1 MKFLLKEIQK
11 ELEFLQD
18 YEKICQK
25 HDMTLDLTEEGI
37 SLGYFFAIEYSK
49 EEKKLTF
56 NYEFGHWIGYKDFS
70 VNIRNA
76 DLKFFLSLD
85 ENKYREIGEKL
96 CFIRE
101 SRKEI
106 GYAYYNAETGKYMF
120 CDKNDYY
127 NFEWRDCYIN
137 KEVKE

>member
-18 YEKICQK
+18 YEMICQK
-25 HDMTLDLTEEGI
+25 HNMFLDSTET
-37 SLGYFFAIEYSK
+37 STDYFYNIEYSK

-70 VNIRNA
+70 VNIQNA
-76 DLKFFLSLD
+76 DLKFFLSLS
-85 ENKYREIGEKL
+85 ESKYREIGERL

-101 SRKEI
+101 SRKEV
-106 GYAYYNAETGKYMF
+106 GYAYYNAKTDKFMF
-120 CDKNDYY
+120 SDKNDYDF
-127 NFEWRDCYIN
+127 FEWRDCYAN
-137 KEVKE
+137 RG